1 MNLTQCE
8 LNLGIQANYKKF
20 WFTVPGAIV
29 GKGRPRFTT
38 FKVFDK
44 VKNKYV
50 TRVKVYTPQNTVDYE
65 QKIAMYYRKTT
76 SYKSNKALRV
86 KIFAY
91 REVPKST
98 TKKLRQWLLDKTFF
112 CTVKPDIDNIIKVVL
127 DALNIVAYYDDI
139 QVCQLV
145 IMREYAENECL
156 KVCIEEIGERKPN

>member
-1 MNLTQCE
+1 MSLTQCS
-8 LNLGIQANYKKF
+8 LNLGMQTEYRRV
-20 WFTVPGAIV
+20 WFTVPGKIV

-38 FKVFDK
+38 FKVLDK

-50 TRVKVYTPQNTVDYE
+50 TRVKVYTPQTTVDYE

-76 SYKSNKALRV
+76 TYKSDKALRA

-98 TKKLRQWLLDKTFF
+98 TKKLKQWLLDKTFL

-127 DALNIVAYYDDI
+127 DALNNVAYYDDI
-139 QVCQLV
+139 QVCELV
-145 IMREYAENECL
+145 IIRQYAENECL
-156 KVCIEEIGERKPN
+156 KICLEEIGERKPS

>member
-1 MNLTQCE
+1 MTSTQCE

-50 TRVKVYTPQNTVDYE
+50 TRVKVYTPQTTVDYE
-65 QKIAMYYRKTT
+65 QKIAMHYRKTT
-76 SYKSNKALRV
+76 TYKSNKALRV

-91 REVPKST
+91 REIPKST
-98 TKKLRQWLLDKTFF
+98 TKKLRGWLLDKTFL

-127 DALNIVAYYDDI
+127 DALNNVAYYDDI
-139 QVCQLV
+139 QVCELV
-145 IMREYAENECL
+145 IIREFAENECL
-156 KVCIEEIGERKPN
+156 KICLEEIGERRPK

>member
-127 DALNIVAYYDDI
+127 DALNDVAYYDDI

>member
-127 DALNIVAYYDDI
+127 DALNDVAYYDDI
-139 QVCQLV
+139 QVCQLI

>member
-1 MNLTQCE
+1 MMNSIQCSFEE
-8 LNLGIQANYKKF
+8 LLAEEKKSYKKI
-20 WFTVPGAIV
+20 WFTVPGKIV

-38 FKVFDK
+38 QGRFV
-44 VKNKYV
+44 
-50 TRVKVYTPQNTVDYE
+50 RAYTPKKTRDYE
-65 QKIAMYYRKTT
+65 QKIAMYYRKAT

-98 TKKLRQWLLDKTFF
+98 TKKLKKWLLEKVFL

-127 DALNIVAYYDDI
+127 DALNDVAYYDDI

-156 KVCIEEIGERKPN
+156 KVCVEEIGERKPN